1 MQATAK
7 RRLAQRRRGVFR
19 APATEVEPKQE
30 GWLAPLEKKCP
41 ETQIWVEGFNLVAVK
56 FAVFTFFWKIAD
68 YSFLETGGLTSK

>member
-1 MQATAK
+1 LNHPDVIHNKPCPQVKMQATAK

-41 ETQIWVEGFNLVAVK
+41 ETQI
-56 FAVFTFFWKIAD
+56 
-68 YSFLETGGLTSK
+68 

>member
-7 RRLAQRRRGVFR
+7 RRLAQRRRGVG

-41 ETQIWVEGFNLVAVK
+41 ETQI
-56 FAVFTFFWKIAD
+56 
-68 YSFLETGGLTSK
+68 